1 MSFLRMV
8 GSYLVGLVFALGAIF
23 LAEEVVSL
31 YSLGVATSGGR
42 IWSEEQGTFVELG
55 QSL

>member
-1 MSFLRMV
+1 
-8 GSYLVGLVFALGAIF
+8 
-23 LAEEVVSL
+23 L

-55 QSL
+55 QSLWESQPLEW